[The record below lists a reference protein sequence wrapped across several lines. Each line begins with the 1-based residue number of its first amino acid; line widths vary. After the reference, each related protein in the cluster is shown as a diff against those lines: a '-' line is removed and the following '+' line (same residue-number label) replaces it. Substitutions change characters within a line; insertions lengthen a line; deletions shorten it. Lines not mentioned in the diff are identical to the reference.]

1 LTKFAVVITPISLKW
16 LPAENAMH
24 ATQDVKTVAPT
35 PAELIARVRALMA
48 KLAARADKAE
58 QDRRVPYETIAD
70 MQAAGLF
77 RVFQPERWGGYQI
90 DPATYFEIQLALA
103 EGCMSTGWVYG
114 VVGLH
119 PWLMGLFD
127 DRAAQEVWGD
137 DNTTLICSSLM
148 PTGTAVPAPGG
159 FRLSGHWKFASGCEH
174 CGWAYL
180 GGTPAP
186 DGGPGDRSIFLVPRS
201 DYEIEDTWRVSGLKA
216 TGSHDIVVK
225 DAFVPDYR
233 RLRWIDNFNG
243 VGPGQAVNKSSLY
256 RWIFGQIFFRGV
268 STPAL
273 GALQGMLDAFLRYG
287 RVRVARGARAVDDP
301 SVQLVVAEVAAA
313 IDEMKTVLFRN
324 LDRLRDY
331 AERGE
336 LPPLRDR
343 TAYKFHSALVGERCS
358 VLAARLFKAAGGAG
372 LYTDLP
378 FGRVLAD
385 ITAGRQHISN
395 QYEAIGRNLG
405 AAMFGI
411 EEQKDLML

>member
-1 LTKFAVVITPISLKW
+1 
-16 LPAENAMH
+16 MH
-24 ATQDVKTVAPT
+24 ANQDVKTIAPA
-35 PAELIARVRALMA
+35 PADLIARARTLIPT
-48 KLAARADKAE
+48 LAARAGKAE
-58 QDRRVPYETIAD
+58 QDRRVPDETIAD

-77 RVFQPERWGGYQI
+77 RVFQPERWGGYEI

-127 DRAAQEVWGD
+127 DRAAREVWGKD
-137 DNTTLICSSLM
+137 DTVLICSSLM
-148 PTGTAVPAPGG
+148 PTGVAVAAPGG
-159 FRLSGHWKFASGCEH
+159 FRLSGRWKFASGCEH

-180 GGTPAP
+180 GGTPAAG
-186 DGGPGDRSIFLVPRS
+186 GGPGERSIFLVPRG
-201 DYEIEDTWRVSGLKA
+201 DYAIEDTWRVSGLKA

-243 VGPGQAVNKSSLY
+243 VGPGQAVNRSLLY

-287 RVRVARGARAVDDP
+287 SVRVARGARAVDDP

-313 IDEMKTVLFRN
+313 IDEMRTILFRN

-343 TAYKFHSALVGERCS
+343 IAYKFHSALVSERCS

-372 LYTDLP
+372 LYADLP

-395 QYEAIGRNLG
+395 QYDSIGRNLG
-405 AAMFGI
+405 AAMLGI

>member
-1 LTKFAVVITPISLKW
+1 MLAGR
-16 LPAENAMH
+16 NAMH
-24 ATQDVKTVAPT
+24 ATQDVATQDVKTSAPA
-35 PAELIARVRALMA
+35 PAELV
-48 KLAARADKAE
+48 ARAQALIPVLAERASQAE
-58 QDRRVPYETIAD
+58 QQRRVPHETIAD

-77 RVFQPERWGGYQI
+77 RVFQPARWGGYEM
-90 DPATYFEIQLALA
+90 DPAAYFEIQIALA
-103 EGCMSTGWVYG
+103 QGCMSTGWFYG

-127 DRAAQEVWGD
+127 DRATQEVWGK
-137 DNTTLICSSLM
+137 DNTVLICSSLM
-148 PTGTAVPAPGG
+148 PTGNAVPAPGG
-159 FRLSGHWKFASGCEH
+159 IRLAGRWKFASGCEH

-180 GGTPAP
+180 GGVPVVDGRPA
-186 DGGPGDRSIFLVPRS
+186 DRSIFLVSRG

-243 VGPGQAVNKSSLY
+243 VGLGQAVNKSSLY

-273 GALQGMLDAFLRYG
+273 GALAGMLDAFLRYG
-287 RVRVARGARAVDDP
+287 SVRVARGVRAVDDP
-301 SVQLVVAEVAAA
+301 SVQLVVAEVTAA
-313 IDEMKTVLFRN
+313 IDEMKTILFRN

-343 TAYKFHSALVGERCS
+343 IAYKFHSAVVAERCS
-358 VLAARLFKAAGGAG
+358 MLAARLFKAAGGAG
-372 LYTDLP
+372 LYVDLP
-378 FGRVLAD
+378 FGRILAD

-395 QYEAIGRNLG
+395 QYETIGRNYG
-405 AAMFGI
+405 AALFGI

>member
-1 LTKFAVVITPISLKW
+1 MTLKW
-16 LPAENAMH
+16 WPAENAMH
-24 ATQDVKTVAPT
+24 ATQDVKSDVKTLAPAAADLVAR
-35 PAELIARVRALMA
+35 ARALTMT
-48 KLAARADKAE
+48 LAARAAKAE
-58 QDRRVPYETIAD
+58 QDRRVPHETIAD

-77 RVFQPERWGGYQI
+77 RVFQPKRWGGYEM

-103 EGCMSTGWVYG
+103 QGCMSTGWVYG

-127 DRAAQEVWGD
+127 DRAAQEVWGTD
-137 DNTTLICSSLM
+137 DTTLICSSLM
-148 PTGTAVPAPGG
+148 PTGTAVSAPGG
-159 FRLSGHWKFASGCEH
+159 FRLSGRWKFSSGSEH
-174 CGWAYL
+174 CGFAYL
-180 GGTPAP
+180 GGTPAE
-186 DGGPGDRSIFLVPRS
+186 DGKPGDRSIFLVPRS
-201 DYEIEDTWRVSGLKA
+201 EYEIEDTWRVSGLKA

-225 DAFVPDYR
+225 DAFVPAYR
-233 RLRWIDNFNG
+233 RLRWIDNFNCF
-243 VGPGQAVNKSSLY
+243 GPGQAVNPSVLY

-287 RVRVARGARAVDDP
+287 SARVARGARAVDDP
-301 SVQLVVAEVAAA
+301 SVQLVVAEVTAA
-313 IDEMKTVLFRN
+313 IDEMRTILFRN
-324 LDRLRDY
+324 LDNLRGF

-336 LPPLRDR
+336 RPPLRER
-343 TAYKFHSALVGERCS
+343 IAYKFHSALVGERCS

-378 FGRVLAD
+378 FGRILAD

-395 QYEAIGRNLG
+395 QFESIGRSYG
-405 AAMFGI
+405 AALFGM

>member
-1 LTKFAVVITPISLKW
+1 
-16 LPAENAMH
+16 MH
-24 ATQDVKTVAPT
+24 ANQDVKTIVPAP
-35 PAELIARVRALMA
+35 ADLIAHARTLIPT
-48 KLAARADKAE
+48 LAARAAKAE
-58 QDRRVPYETIAD
+58 QDRHVPDETIAD

-77 RVFQPERWGGYQI
+77 RVFQSKRWGGYEI
-90 DPATYFEIQLALA
+90 DPAAYFEIQLALA

-127 DRAAQEVWGD
+127 DRAAQEVWGKD
-137 DNTTLICSSLM
+137 DTVLICSSLM
-148 PTGTAVPAPGG
+148 PTGSAVPAAGG
-159 FRLSGHWKFASGCEH
+159 FRLSGRWKFASGCEH

-180 GGTPAP
+180 GGTPAA

-201 DYEIEDTWRVSGLKA
+201 DYAIEDTWRVSGLKA

-243 VGPGQAVNKSSLY
+243 VGPGQAVNRSSLY

-273 GALQGMLDAFLRYG
+273 GALQGMLDAFVRYG
-287 RVRVARGARAVDDP
+287 SERVARGARAVDDP

-313 IDEMKTVLFRN
+313 IDEMKTILFRN

-331 AERGE
+331 AARGE

-343 TAYKFHSALVGERCS
+343 VAYKFHSALVGERCS
-358 VLAARLFKAAGGAG
+358 LLASRLFKAAGGAG
-372 LYTDLP
+372 LYADLP

-395 QYEAIGRNLG
+395 QYEAIGRNFG